1 MPMIDALIP
10 ADSLTPAA
18 EAQLF
23 KELTDILIKAE
34 GYDPG
39 SPRARN
45 VTVLNL
51 HRPAAVFVGGEP
63 ATLPRYRIIPTVPEG
78 QYTDESRKALVREI
92 TEAFARAENTT
103 FEDIAPRVWVFPT
116 EIPDGQWGSR
126 GATWPLADIHAMLVD
141 DPTQRSVGA
150 ARLARRR
157 REKARAI
164 LEAVLDAVR
173 HSHGPNSPSDR
184 RVAG

>member
-10 ADSLTPAA
+10 AGSLTPAA

-23 KELTDILIKAE
+23 KALTAILIKAE
-34 GYDPG
+34 GYDPC
-39 SPRARN
+39 SQRARN

-63 ATLPRYRIIPTVPEG
+63 STLPRYRIVPTVPEG
-78 QYTDESRKALVREI
+78 QYTNESRKTLVREI

-103 FEDIAPRVWVFPT
+103 FDEIAPRVWVFPT

-126 GATWPLADIHAMLVD
+126 GTTWTIGDIHAMLVG
-141 DPTQRSVGA
+141 DPTKRGEGE
-150 ARLARRR
+150 ARLARSRR
-157 REKARAI
+157 G
-164 LEAVLDAVR
+164 VT
-173 HSHGPNSPSDR
+173 
-184 RVAG
+184 

>member
-23 KELTDILIKAE
+23 RELTDILIKAE

-39 SPRARN
+39 NQIARS

-51 HRPAAVFVGGEP
+51 HRPAGVFVGGEP
-63 ATLPRYRIIPTVPEG
+63 SKLPRYRIIPTVPEG
-78 QYTDESRKALVREI
+78 QYTDEARKALVREI
-92 TEAFARAENTT
+92 TEAVARAEKTS

-126 GATWPLADIHAMLVD
+126 GSIRTVADIHAMLVD
-141 DPTQRSVGA
+141 DPTKRSVGE

-157 REKARAI
+157 REKARSM
-164 LEAVLDAVR
+164 LEAALDATSRGSIEVNR
-173 HSHGPNSPSDR
+173 
-184 RVAG
+184 